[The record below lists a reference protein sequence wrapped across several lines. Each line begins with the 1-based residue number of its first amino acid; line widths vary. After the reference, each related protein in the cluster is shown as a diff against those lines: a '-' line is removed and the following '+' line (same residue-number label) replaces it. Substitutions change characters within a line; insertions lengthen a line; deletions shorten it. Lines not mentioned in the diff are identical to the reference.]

1 MKHFKL
7 KVKFIVSIVFIFLN
21 ILVFGQIQRLYYFN
35 DFTIVDSASIE
46 ITYTLEWIND
56 TASPND
62 KQFDIQKL
70 LIGKRVSKT
79 YSYLLFQNDS
89 IRTILENQNLNFP
102 SPPSGASSAEIIRN
116 NKTGN
121 LKISHRSDE
130 TVFCYEEM
138 KTDLGWVILNEK
150 KTIEN
155 YNCQRAV
162 LTFRGRKY
170 EAWFTIEIPISL
182 GPFKFHGLPGL
193 ILEINDEKMH
203 YRYKC
208 IGVEKLPDNK
218 LISIRNWDCNNTT
231 REELNEFFNQKHK
244 NPSNY
249 YNSQGVTF
257 FIKQNG
263 KIVSNPKNYS
273 LPYNPIELE

>member
-121 LKISHRSDE
+121 LKIRHRSDE

>member
-21 ILVFGQIQRLYYFN
+21 ILVFGQLQRLYYFN

-121 LKISHRSDE
+121 LKIRHRSDE

-170 EAWFTIEIPISL
+170 EAWFTKEIPISL